1 MWHDDRFS
9 QRNKA
14 TKREGLKSV
23 GQNLK
28 RERGVFGRVRHA
40 VSIMKDFNRVM
51 SDALGNVKPK

>member
-28 RERGVFGRVRHA
+28 KERGE
-40 VSIMKDFNRVM
+40 VSNIGE
-51 SDALGNVKPK
+51 SLEGLGTLCQL